1 VRVLSGQGNRMID
14 RIQAEAT
21 SMLASPKK
29 VHYRFAIGGMLFFT
43 DHALCQLLIKQG
55 SARPSKPPRSGWPTS
70 TPTSPSNRRS
80 WSWPLRWLPGAATPT
95 AKANDRTRK
104 LFNTAVFERLDVKG
118 GRLCHERYR
127 PPFDAVF
134 NASRFE

>member
-14 RIQAEAT
+14 RIQAEVT

-70 TPTSPSNRRS
+70 TPNLTEQQEILELAASLATRCSDAYRKSQRPHPQAVQHRGVRTPRRARR
-80 WSWPLRWLPGAATPT
+80 PALP
-95 AKANDRTRK
+95 
-104 LFNTAVFERLDVKG
+104 
-118 GRLCHERYR
+118 
-127 PPFDAVF
+127 
-134 NASRFE
+134 